1 VPWRTYL
8 PKRAPSLRR
17 GVLLGLGFAALAFA
31 VRVALPELGRQLP
44 FITAFPALIFASAFG
59 GLVGGA
65 TCLVAATLAAWWL
78 AGSAGIPVWAYIAFW
93 CSGGLVVATASATGD
108 TVRRLR
114 AVEGELRT
122 VVRELGHRN
131 RNALAVIMSIVSQ
144 SARVAGSA
152 EEAERIINA
161 RLDALVRAQGLIVES
176 QDAAAG
182 LSALLDRTLE
192 PFDLARFSIRPGAP
206 CEIHA
211 QAAVALGLVFHELA
225 TNAVKYGALSAPAGQ
240 VQISWAVES
249 QVAHLTWREVGG
261 PPPAEDGAAGFG
273 SRLLASALSPQGGRA
288 ERRLTPEGAICELW
302 IPLSDHPEGPMP
314 GASSGNPGRDAAHRT
329 AAQALAR

>member
-8 PKRAPSLRR
+8 PKRAPSVRR

-144 SARVAGSA
+144 SARMAGSA
-152 EEAERIINA
+152 KEAERIINA

-176 QDAAAG
+176 DAAAAG

-192 PFDLARFSIRPGAP
+192 PFDLARFSIQPGAP

-211 QAAVALGLVFHELA
+211 EAAVALGLVFHELA
-225 TNAVKYGALSAPAGQ
+225 TNAVKYGALSAPAGR
-240 VQISWAVES
+240 VQISWAIDSE
-249 QVAHLTWREVGG
+249 VAHLTWREVGG
-261 PPPAEDGAAGFG
+261 PPPAEGGVAGFG
-273 SRLLASALSPQGGRA
+273 SRLLASALAPQGGRA
-288 ERRLTPEGAICELW
+288 ERRLTPQGAICELW
-302 IPLSDHPEGPMP
+302 IPLSDSPDGPP
-314 GASSGNPGRDAAHRT
+314 PTGGSGSQAAGRAAAH
-329 AAQALAR
+329 AAAP